1 MALLC
6 LQYGDGF
13 TNLLA
18 PTSVNLLAC
27 LAFAKV
33 SMKEWYKLIVPVYSI
48 LFVAFTLNGYFL
60 PFFLPFFLKKEILN
74 HVL

>member
-27 LAFAKV
+27 LALAKV
-33 SMKEWYKLIVPVYSI
+33 SMKEWYKLIVPVYTI
-48 LFVAFTLNGYFL
+48 LFVVLCISIFVGTAIGY
-60 PFFLPFFLKKEILN
+60 
-74 HVL
+74 